1 MDKKKRLFAGV
12 LCLVMI
18 FMATAPI
25 LAASDNAKEEVVYAS
40 LGSDGE
46 VNSLSIVNIFSK
58 GAKEDYGSY
67 TKVKALNSEASV
79 KMAED
84 KITFAS
90 DKDRFYY
97 QGDMDDKTLPW
108 LISVKYYID
117 GKEMSAKEIKGKS
130 GEAEIKLSIKENP
143 AMDKEFFEKYTLE
156 VSTKLDTKKFKNISS
171 DKASL
176 ANEGEMKLIN
186 FIALPNTGLEAS
198 INADVEDFSFEGFS
212 INCLDLKLNIDLESL
227 GLEEKAD
234 DLKSASQKLKD
245 ASYKINKN
253 TKPLANGARDIK
265 ASYDKLEGA
274 NRAYIEKSVE
284 VFDGVAKLDA
294 GLEAIDA
301 KSDELKVASKSVED
315 GLDKIALLAQNDKNM
330 AAAIAMIKESYKAFD
345 AGLNEYVG
353 GVSSAAKSSKTL
365 NAGANAMSAKANELI
380 SANSSMT
387 KGMAS
392 FTKSLSDY
400 LVATDKITTGFT
412 KLYDEIKSEENE
424 VKDKFVKNDSAKTY
438 VKSFASEKNENVRSV
453 QFVLKTEKVEEE
465 VKEEV
470 HEKKVDEKKNVFKKF
485 TELFSK

>member
-46 VNSLSIVNIFSK
+46 VNSLSIVNIFGK
-58 GAKEDYGSY
+58 GAKEDYGRY
-67 TKVKALNSEASV
+67 TKVKSLNSEADV
-79 KMAED
+79 KINAD

-117 GKEMSAKEIKGKS
+117 GKEMSASEIKGKS
-130 GEAEIKLSIKENP
+130 CEVEIKLNIKENS

-171 DKASL
+171 DKATL

-301 KSDELKVASKSVED
+301 KSDELKAASKSVED

-330 AAAIAMIKESYKAFD
+330 SQAIAMIKESYKAFD
-345 AGLNEYVG
+345 AGLNDYVG
-353 GVSSAAKSSKTL
+353 GVNEARKSSKML
-365 NAGANAMSAKANELI
+365 NAGATAMSAKANELI

-424 VKDKFVKNDSAKTY
+424 VKDKFVKNDSASNY